1 MERAFE
7 RPVGALAATSP
18 HRPHILSTSV
28 HDDRG
33 MDKPCVAPRQPS
45 PPRRPRPTGAGP
57 VLRGL
62 LALDGA
68 VFLMS
73 ALFNLGVRIP
83 MGPVTLGFPSPIRQ
97 AAIGEIVIGSG
108 LIVAARTAR
117 PSHALVAALA
127 ATLGIAFGL
136 SSQAVVGPAREIHLL
151 LVPLTA
157 LAFLDLAVTWA
168 TRPRPKVG
176 EEHGKSATIG
186 PSPVEGRALE
196 PAALAVAVL
205 MAIAAAAYAS
215 ASLIHFGLVIPLGF
229 AAIRDPFPGAA
240 APEGVIAIIML
251 AGAITAARRI
261 DGAWL
266 VALLGSAFTGLL
278 TLYGLSIT
286 LRASR
291 PGDVAYHLGVL
302 GLVAVILA
310 LVLLPATRHA
320 LTNRQG
326 RVAPRDRPAGDPQA
340 EAPAVILAGGDPR
353 RR

>member
-1 MERAFE
+1 
-7 RPVGALAATSP
+7 
-18 HRPHILSTSV
+18 
-28 HDDRG
+28 
-33 MDKPCVAPRQPS
+33 MDTPSIAPRQPS
-45 PPRRPRPTGAGP
+45 PPRRPRTTGARP
-57 VLRGL
+57 ALRGL

-68 VFLMS
+68 VFLVS

-83 MGPVTLGFPSPIRQ
+83 MGPVTLGFPSPVWQ

-117 PSHALVAALA
+117 PSHALIAALA
-127 ATLGIAFGL
+127 AALGIAFGL

-157 LAFLDLAVTWA
+157 LVFLDLAATWA
-168 TRPRPKVG
+168 TRPRPKGG
-176 EEHGKSATIG
+176 EEPDRSAVVR
-186 PSPVEGRALE
+186 PSAVAGRALE

-205 MAIAAAAYAS
+205 MTIAAAAYAS

-229 AAIRDPFPGAA
+229 ATIRDPFPGAA
-240 APEGVIAIIML
+240 APEGVIAIILL
-251 AGAITAARRI
+251 AGAITVTRRI

-266 VALLGSAFTGLL
+266 LALLGSAFSGLL

-291 PGDVAYHLGVL
+291 PGDVGYHLGVL

-310 LVLLPATRHA
+310 LVLLPATRQA
-320 LTNRQG
+320 LTNRG
-326 RVAPRDRPAGDPQA
+326 GGGAPRDRA
-340 EAPAVILAGGDPR
+340 LR
-353 RR
+353 